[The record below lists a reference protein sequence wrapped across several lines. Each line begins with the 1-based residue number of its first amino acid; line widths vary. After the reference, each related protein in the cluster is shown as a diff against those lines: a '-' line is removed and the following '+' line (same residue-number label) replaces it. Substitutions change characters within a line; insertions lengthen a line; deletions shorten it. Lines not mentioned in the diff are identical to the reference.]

1 MNLREHFSKWN
12 NYEEEPSSSMKREI
26 ELNSCWIIKIQKLLF
41 KTERTMFLLDLWYWF
56 QYEILYKEKQKLTDF
71 TKNLEEII

>member
-1 MNLREHFSKWN
+1 MTN
-12 NYEEEPSSSMKREI
+12 NYEEPSSSMKREI

-56 QYEILYKEKQKLTDF
+56 QYEILYKEKQKLADF